1 MNGSFGSPLSPGYG
15 SPVQPESPSVFGL
28 EDELNAA
35 ILRHDNLT
43 EQNEKL
49 RHDIMSISS
58 QGKKSLNVLH
68 NQKRELLQEYE
79 NLKKNLET
87 IPDKNFLLSQ
97 QQILEEYIKIFCAN
111 SSTSLN
117 LSPLYRYGILHR
129 TDTLTNL
136 NERIG
141 EFSRKYEKW
150 KVLKNLWPL
159 KFIFDKDFDQVFS
172 DEEKELIRQIILL
185 DSATRGSYD
194 ILKSEKENL
203 ETKLSIH
210 KDDRV
215 NYPDLTPKRKTVS
228 DLSSSVDKPLP
239 YSEVQRVVRM
249 SGAKGTDLMEIK
261 PFVYKLGKYTFTAEK
276 RGTGYYAVLDDN
288 KKVLLPFLVKE
299 YLNEDSSFILSS

>member
-1 MNGSFGSPLSPGYG
+1 MHGSFGSPLAPNYG
-15 SPVQPESPSVFGL
+15 SPIHQESPSVFGL

-68 NQKRELLQEYE
+68 SQRKHLLEEYE
-79 NLKKNLET
+79 QLKKNLES

-97 QQILEEYIKIFCAN
+97 QEILEEYIKIFCAN
-111 SSTSLN
+111 SSTTLN

-136 NERIG
+136 NERIS
-141 EFSRKYEKW
+141 EFSQKYEKW

-159 KFIFDKDFDQVFS
+159 KFIFDKDFDQNFS

-185 DSATRGSYD
+185 DSASRGSYD
-194 ILKSEKENL
+194 ILKSEEENL
-203 ETKLSIH
+203 QTKLSIV

-215 NYPDLTPKRKTVS
+215 NYPDLSPKRQTKS
-228 DLSSSVDKPLP
+228 DLSSSVETPLP
-239 YSEVQRVVRM
+239 YSEVQRIVKM

-276 RGTGYYAVLDDN
+276 RGTGYYAVFQD
-288 KKVLLPFLVKE
+288 KKKILLPFLVKE
-299 YLNEDSSFILSS
+299 YLQEDSSFILSS